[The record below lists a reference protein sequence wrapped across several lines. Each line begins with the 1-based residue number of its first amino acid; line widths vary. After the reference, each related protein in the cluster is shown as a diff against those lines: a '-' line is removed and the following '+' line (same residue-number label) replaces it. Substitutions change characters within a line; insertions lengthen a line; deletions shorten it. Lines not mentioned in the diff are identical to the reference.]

1 MPETVN
7 RHLRS
12 VAGALLAAA
21 ATAAVAFAEDG
32 RDRGPEDRGGAGKAA
47 YTVGL
52 WADLPYSD
60 VQASSGVPNL
70 IADMNRAGLAFSV
83 HAGDIKSGGSRC
95 DDAVYTRFEGYLD
108 SFRSPAMYTPGD
120 NEWTDCDRANNGSYS
135 SAERLSF
142 IRTNLFDTDESFGRR
157 SIPLQV
163 QAEPYVENRRWQVG
177 RVTYATLHVVGSD
190 NNRSG
195 DVAPDPVEWKA
206 REEAT
211 IRWLRQTFAAAK
223 RRGSAGVFLV
233 AQANPGFD
241 QADPARAPVRDPKT
255 LTPEDG
261 FSNFL
266 RALREETIAFGGPV
280 VLMHGDSHYF
290 RVDKPL
296 QDAAGARIQDFTRVE
311 TPGNNTQSANND
323 VQWVSVEV
331 DARDPEVFSFQQEV
345 VDRNL
350 PPAGYQP

>member
-1 MPETVN
+1 MRRPLLPVIA
-7 RHLRS
+7 S
-12 VAGALLAAA
+12 VITAA
-21 ATAAVAFAEDG
+21 ATAGIATA
-32 RDRGPEDRGGAGKAA
+32 RDAPESERAA
-47 YTVGL
+47 KPPIYSIGF
-52 WADLPYSD
+52 WGDLPYSEI
-60 VQASSGVPNL
+60 QKTTGVPNL
-70 IADMNRAGLAFSV
+70 IADMNRQKLAFSV

-120 NEWTDCDRANNGSYS
+120 NEWTDCDRPNNGSYS

-157 SIPLQV
+157 PIPLQV

-206 REEAT
+206 RDEAT

-331 DARDPEVFSFQQEV
+331 DARDPEVFAFQQEV